1 MDNMEEDEVAGFIR
15 RTSRGET
22 PAPEDHLM
30 DRTSHVLHR
39 SARSSMRPEFRLP
52 WDELTT
58 TGDIPAAQSGNASA
72 RSAGTSYNTM
82 GRDARQDV
90 SGVPSPRR
98 AFVSARDFA
107 EDSSSVSSYG
117 GHGQPTG
124 QGWGAYQR
132 MDAPRRPTQEQPA
145 TGRNFFG
152 SRSNNTRPEPE
163 GQSPTTTRQSRQQQP
178 APAHNAQQ
186 GWSNPFSPSARRS
199 TYSLSESSRAALN
212 NPDSVVESIGTQRL
226 MPSRDPT
233 AAFYSPPR
241 PRFATPYTE
250 PASSINWTVPRN
262 EEQYQRGRARHGPR
276 NPSEANPRRSGF
288 KFVDDAELK
297 RWEEHKAIDDLTK
310 QRNEDRAKGLMPA
323 PGPRRPWVKPSFPA
337 PSNESKQLMSPS
349 MRRQCDVWGKAYSAQ
364 QAKQRLEAQAAKRKR
379 DDEEGGLRKRSRTR
393 RSRSRSP

>member
-1 MDNMEEDEVAGFIR
+1 MNPVCIHFWNITDSIKVSCFSQLVKVSQRPTFSLPPTTDTSALPTKYLKTSLSHTIQTLPSPRKANSMDSTHPIDNMEEDEVADFIR

-30 DRTSHVLHR
+30 DRTSHVLYR

-98 AFVSARDFA
+98 DFVSARDFA

-145 TGRNFFG
+145 TGRSFFG

-199 TYSLSESSRAALN
+199 TYGLSESSRAALN

-226 MPSRDPT
+226 MPSRDPM

-250 PASSINWTVPRN
+250 PASSIN
-262 EEQYQRGRARHGPR
+262 
-276 NPSEANPRRSGF
+276 
-288 KFVDDAELK
+288 
-297 RWEEHKAIDDLTK
+297 
-310 QRNEDRAKGLMPA
+310 
-323 PGPRRPWVKPSFPA
+323 
-337 PSNESKQLMSPS
+337 
-349 MRRQCDVWGKAYSAQ
+349 
-364 QAKQRLEAQAAKRKR
+364 
-379 DDEEGGLRKRSRTR
+379 
-393 RSRSRSP
+393 